1 MNTYMRALIK
11 ILICNLLVCGIVG
24 CTSETSQL
32 YDALVNRNYDGIK
45 HAADRGT
52 DLDHI
57 AIDGVSMNP
66 ILYLWKS
73 SPRPLFIEQILK
85 SGGNANYED
94 EDGNTLLM
102 YASGYQP
109 QDYGFE
115 SVSGHYSTLDYCK
128 LFLQYGADVTQK
140 NKKGWT
146 ALDYAVQLQD
156 DYPTVELLL
165 KHGAVVTPQV
175 LSNAFNST
183 NDSYTD
189 YRKIR
194 LLVQQS
200 ELSQVG
206 TIISPILSAAIRGV
220 NDEVQMLAPQATTLS
235 TNEKLQTLCY
245 AVAFCDSDTVQ
256 MLIAD
261 NFGTINSI
269 DATDNTLLEI
279 AAAHNNDSVLTFLF
293 TQKAW
298 NDDVCKSALNQAV
311 SNDCTKTCYLLL
323 NSGTPVTTESVE
335 QWEVFDNIMDCAA
348 QNGNVEIIQ
357 MLIQHGYPVTS
368 STAWYA
374 MKNAAMC
381 GQTAV
386 IQYWVSLGYN
396 PDYNADNTNGDTS
409 VLYDACLAEQL
420 ETVQYLLD
428 IGCKVNAARKC
439 LPAAVETG
447 NIELVRLLLKY
458 GAAVDE
464 TTVYEDG
471 SKDFTAKEVA
481 EQNGFGE
488 IMTLL
493 EEHQR

>member
-1 MNTYMRALIK
+1 M
-11 ILICNLLVCGIVG
+11 
-24 CTSETSQL
+24 
-32 YDALVNRNYDGIK
+32 
-45 HAADRGT
+45 
-52 DLDHI
+52 
-57 AIDGVSMNP
+57 
-66 ILYLWKS
+66 
-73 SPRPLFIEQILK
+73 
-85 SGGNANYED
+85 
-94 EDGNTLLM
+94 
-102 YASGYQP
+102 
-109 QDYGFE
+109 
-115 SVSGHYSTLDYCK
+115 
-128 LFLQYGADVTQK
+128 
-140 NKKGWT
+140 
-146 ALDYAVQLQD
+146 
-156 DYPTVELLL
+156 
-165 KHGAVVTPQV
+165 
-175 LSNAFNST
+175 
-183 NDSYTD
+183 
-189 YRKIR
+189 
-194 LLVQQS
+194 
-200 ELSQVG
+200 
-206 TIISPILSAAIRGV
+206 
-220 NDEVQMLAPQATTLS
+220 
-235 TNEKLQTLCY
+235 
-245 AVAFCDSDTVQ
+245 
-256 MLIAD
+256 
-261 NFGTINSI
+261 
-269 DATDNTLLEI
+269 
-279 AAAHNNDSVLTFLF
+279 
-293 TQKAW
+293 
-298 NDDVCKSALNQAV
+298 
-311 SNDCTKTCYLLL
+311 
-323 NSGTPVTTESVE
+323 TTESVE

-428 IGCKVNAARKC
+428 IGCKVNAAWKC